1 MTIMPL
7 SLDDK
12 YDVERG
18 RVFLTGIQAL
28 VRLPLMQKRL
38 DRAAGL
44 NTAGFVSGYRGSPLG
59 GLDQQLWRAAKHLKS
74 HDIVF
79 QPGLNE
85 DLAAT
90 AVWGSQQ
97 ANLYPGATHDGVFG
111 MWYGKAPGVDRTG
124 DVFKHANAA
133 GTFGKGGVLA
143 VLGDDH
149 ACKSSTLP
157 SQSEFSMLDA
167 EIPILNPA
175 GIQEVLDYGLYGWAM
190 SRYSG
195 AWVSMIA
202 LAENMDASATV
213 DVAPDRVQIRNP
225 HGFVLPQGGLS
236 IRVEDTPPAQEE
248 RLRIHKKGAAIAF
261 ARENVLN
268 RVVLDS
274 PMARIG
280 IVASGKSYLD
290 LRQAFLDMG
299 IGNREIAGMGLR
311 VFKVGMPWPLD
322 DEAVRRF
329 ADGLEIVIVVE
340 EKRDFIE
347 TQFKSAVFDLPERR
361 RPRVI
366 GKYDL
371 EGKPLLRQT
380 LDLNAAQI
388 AVALARLIPRESWT
402 QLMERDLARIEA
414 KTRATQAMSAI
425 HERIPFYCAGCPHN
439 TSTKVPDGMRALAGI
454 GCHYMVTRMPERHTT
469 QFTQMGGEGVPWIG
483 AAPFTTQKHIFANL
497 GDGTYFHSGAL
508 AIRQAVSAKANI
520 TYKLLYNDA
529 VAMTGGQPIDGELPL
544 DLLLRQLL
552 AEGVSRVVL
561 VSDDIEKYPRG
572 AFPHEV
578 KYRHRDEIDSL
589 QRELAE
595 EQGVSVI
602 VYDQT
607 CAAEKRRRRK
617 RKLMADPPKRIVIN
631 EAVCEGCGDCSVQS
645 NCIAVEPLETD
656 FGRKRTI
663 NQSNCNKDFSCVKGF
678 CPSFVTLEGASVRAR
693 EVPKLPDFEAIPQPE
708 RPALGSD
715 TFNVVITGIGGTGV
729 TSLGAI
735 LGTAAHMEGRAAT
748 VLDMMGLAQKGG
760 GVSSFVRVADARV
773 RIHGPRVAT
782 ATADLILGCD
792 MVVAA
797 KPETIDAADDRRTRA
812 VINADLSPTA
822 AFVTNGAIDYDTA
835 AMKKRIRENTAAM
848 SEIPADELA
857 TRLLG
862 DTIFS
867 NMLLMGAAYQM
878 GAVPVGEEAMLTAI
892 ALNGAEVKKNQLA
905 FRYGR
910 LAAHDL
916 SAALKLAGLER
927 DAKPDI
933 AVTLDEIV
941 ARRVAHLTGYQNA
954 ALAARFAA
962 LVEKARAAEAKARP
976 GSEAFT
982 IALAKAYAKLLAYKD
997 EYEVARLFTDGAFIK
1012 RVREEF
1018 QGVTKMKF
1026 HLAPPGMAR
1035 TDPATGRPQKMTL
1048 GPWMMTAYRVL
1059 AKLKGLRGGAF
1070 DIFGYSKD
1078 RRLERR
1084 LIAEFEAL
1092 AAELIAGLTPSNLAL
1107 ATRIAALPMEMKGY
1121 GYIKDANVETAK
1133 VKEKA
1138 LLARFRAGEA
1148 AGQLQAAE

>member
-7 SLDDK
+7 TLDDK

-44 NTAGFVSGYRGSPLG
+44 NTAGFISGYRGSPLG
-59 GLDQQLWRAAKHLKS
+59 GLDQQLWRAKRHLS
-74 HDIVF
+74 THDVVF

-97 ANLYPGATHDGVFG
+97 TNLHEGAKFDGVFG

-133 GTFGKGGVLA
+133 GTWPKGGVLA

-190 SRYSG
+190 SRFTG
-195 AWVSMIA
+195 AWTAMIT

-225 HGFVLPQGGLS
+225 QNFVIPADGLS
-236 IRVEDTPPAQEE
+236 IRLQDTPTAQEE
-248 RLRIHKKGAAIAF
+248 RLRLHKKAAAIAF

-311 VFKVGMPWPLD
+311 VFKVGMPWPID

-329 ADGLEIVIVVE
+329 ADGLEIVIVIE

-347 TQFKSAVFDLPERR
+347 TQFKSAIFDLPERR

-388 AVALARLIPRESWT
+388 AVALSRLIPRESWT

-414 KTRATQAMSAI
+414 KTRATQAMTAI
-425 HERIPFYCAGCPHN
+425 HERVPFYCSGCPHN
-439 TSTKVPDGMRALAGI
+439 TSTKVPDGMTALAGI
-454 GCHYMVTRMPERHTT
+454 GCHYMVTRMPERQTT
-469 QFTQMGGEGVPWIG
+469 MFTQMGGEGVPWIG
-483 AAPFTTQKHIFANL
+483 AAPFTTKKHVFANL
-497 GDGTYFHSGAL
+497 GDGTYFHSGVL

-529 VAMTGGQPIDGELPL
+529 VAMTGGQPVDGALPL
-544 DLLLRQLL
+544 DLLLRQLY
-552 AEGVSRVVL
+552 AEGVGKIVL
-561 VSDDIEKYPRG
+561 VSDDIDKYPRG
-572 AFPHEV
+572 AFPHQLY
-578 KYRHRDEIDSL
+578 YRHRDEMDAL

-595 EQGVSVI
+595 ETGVTAI

-617 RKLMADPPKRIVIN
+617 RKLMEDPPKRILIN
-631 EAVCEGCGDCSVQS
+631 EEVCEGCGDCSVQS
-645 NCIAVEPLETD
+645 NCIAVEPLETEL
-656 FGRKRTI
+656 GRKRTI
-663 NQSNCNKDFSCVKGF
+663 NQSNCNKDFSCIKGF

-693 EVPKLPDFEAIPQPE
+693 PVPKLPDFAAIPQPSLPE
-708 RPALGSD
+708 LAAD

-735 LGTAAHMEGRAAT
+735 LGTAAHMEGKAAT

-760 GVSSFVRVADARV
+760 GVSSFVRVADGKV

-782 ATADLILGCD
+782 ATADLVLGCD

-797 KPETIDAADDRRTRA
+797 KPETIDASDERRTRA

-822 AFVTNGAIDYDTA
+822 AFVTNSTIDYDTV
-835 AMKKRIRENTAAM
+835 AMKKRIRDNSASM
-848 SEIPADELA
+848 SVIPADELA

-867 NMLLMGAAYQM
+867 NMLLMGAAYQF
-878 GAVPVGEEAMLTAI
+878 GAVPVSEEAMMKAI
-892 ALNGAEVKKNQLA
+892 DLNGAEVKKNQLA

-916 SAALKLAGLER
+916 DAALKLAGLTQN
-927 DAKPDI
+927 DAPDI

-941 ARRVAHLTGYQNA
+941 KRRAALLTKYQNA
-954 ALAARFAA
+954 AYAAKMTTLVGKVSVAELA
-962 LVEKARAAEAKARP
+962 VKP
-976 GSEAFT
+976 GSDALT
-982 IALAKAYAKLLAYKD
+982 IAVAKAYTKLLAYKD
-997 EYEVARLFTDGAFIK
+997 EYEVARLFTNGAFEK

-1018 QGVTKMKF
+1018 RDVKALRF
-1026 HLAPPGMAR
+1026 HLSPPLFAKI
-1035 TDPATGRPQKMTL
+1035 DQATGRPKKMTL
-1048 GPWMMTAYRVL
+1048 GPWMMIAYRL
-1059 AKLKGLRGGAF
+1059 MARMKGLRGGRF
-1070 DIFGYSKD
+1070 DIFG
-1078 RRLERR
+1078 RTAERR
-1084 LIAEFEAL
+1084 MERSLIVEYEAVVN
-1092 AAELIAGLTPSNLAL
+1092 ELISGLQPSNHQLACQ
-1107 ATRIAALPMEMKGY
+1107 IAAVPMEIKGY
-1121 GYIKDANVETAK
+1121 GFIKEGNVKKAK
-1133 VKEKA
+1133 EREA
-1138 LLARFRAGEA
+1138 AMLGRFRAPQNTA
-1148 AGQLQAAE
+1148 VLHAAE